1 MCWLANN
8 VQMKIIGGMFG
19 LEDFRALPEFSPQ
32 FLQGSHIL
40 LSNARSGIRLL
51 VEQLRPMTVWMPSYL
66 CGSMVQAVNPAVSQI
81 QFYEVD
87 YDLNIPSLEWLD
99 RVQNGDLVVCI
110 AYFGFP
116 IQSGLVKAAR
126 ERSAWVLEDDS
137 QALLSL
143 NHDPDAHFHL
153 NSPRKFFGVPD
164 GAILSAEDT
173 DFEFP
178 SDLPPPPPR
187 WWLQALNASLLRA
200 EFDRHGGERDW
211 FRIANLV
218 DAAAPLSPHRMSE
231 LSEVIMR
238 YRIDY
243 PSISSRR
250 IANYRTLLVDLEHL
264 ALFPILPEGV
274 VPLGFPVRLEDRDR
288 IRQRLF
294 DHQIFPPVHWDIRR
308 FIPVSFQ
315 ASHRLSRHILTLVC
329 DQRYE
334 AEDMHRTAE
343 FVVKS

>member
-8 VQMKIIGGMFG
+8 AQMKIIGGMFG
-19 LEDFRALPEFSPQ
+19 LEDFRELPEHPLPH
-32 FLQGSHIL
+32 LQGKHIL
-40 LSNARSGIRLL
+40 LTNARSGIRLL
-51 VEQLRPMTVWMPSYL
+51 VEQLRPATVWMPSYL
-66 CGSMVQAVNPAVSQI
+66 CGSMIQAVNEAVSRI
-81 QFYEVD
+81 RYYEVD
-87 YDLNIPSLEWLD
+87 YDLNIPSLEWLEFV
-99 RVQNGDLVVCI
+99 RAGDLVVYI

-116 IQSGLVKAAR
+116 IQSGLVRAAR
-126 ERSAWVLEDDS
+126 ERAAWVLEDDS

-143 NHDPDAHFHL
+143 NHDQDAHFHL

-164 GAILSAEDT
+164 GAILSAGDP

-178 SDLPPPPPR
+178 SELPPPPPR

-218 DAAAPLSPHRMSE
+218 DAAAPLTPHRMSE

-250 IANYRTLLVDLEHL
+250 IANYLSLLVDLKHL
-264 ALFPILPEGV
+264 ALYPFLPEGV
-274 VPLGFPVRLEDRDR
+274 VPLGFPVRLEARDR

-294 DHQIFPPVHWDIRR
+294 DQQIFPPIHWDIRR
-308 FIPVSFQ
+308 FVPESFQ
-315 ASHRLSRHILTLVC
+315 GSHRLSRHILTLVC
-329 DQRYE
+329 DQRYD

-343 FVVKS
+343 LALER